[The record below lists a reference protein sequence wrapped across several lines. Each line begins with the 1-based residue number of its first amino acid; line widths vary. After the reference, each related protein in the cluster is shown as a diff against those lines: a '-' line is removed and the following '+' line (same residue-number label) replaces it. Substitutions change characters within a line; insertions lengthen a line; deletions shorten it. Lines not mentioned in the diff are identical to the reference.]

1 MLLNRDVGEDSW
13 ESLGLQDFWESLG
26 LQGDQ
31 ASQSQSKSVLNIHW
45 KDWWWSWSSNILAPD
60 AKNQCLEKTLMMVK
74 IESRRRM
81 GKQKMRWFD
90 GITNSMDMS
99 LSKLW
104 EMVKDREAWRAALHG
119 VTKSRTRLSDWTA
132 AVGFSLS
139 TSQSVLPSHLVYIF
153 QFLHLFFLFLLMFF
167 LKPLASIVEKLLYN
181 ICK

>member
-1 MLLNRDVGEDSW
+1 MVSNCGVGEDSW
-13 ESLGLQDFWESLG
+13 ESLGLQ
-26 LQGDQ
+26 GDPT
-31 ASQSQSKSVLNIHW
+31 SPFYRKSVLKVHW

-119 VTKSRTRLSDWTA
+119 VAKSQTWQSNWTTTTKAITFRIFVHKTKLSNKK
-132 AVGFSLS
+132 
-139 TSQSVLPSHLVYIF
+139 I
-153 QFLHLFFLFLLMFF
+153 
-167 LKPLASIVEKLLYN
+167 
-181 ICK
+181 